1 MAEASEEVLVGLHG
15 ALPENQSLS
24 AMVEALSVQNK
35 AQSAHIA
42 ELQEQLAALNAGS
55 DSGREARCPACG
67 APFVSS
73 SNSTGNLSSEELVA
87 MVAALVAE
95 LDAVHH
101 ASAELT
107 ATEAAL
113 VAELEH
119 VRCELHKQTQIEATG
134 LSHGAF
140 KEFERAMQYLNM
152 SDLLRYAV
160 SCRVFMHWSK
170 GIVSVWKFR
179 DALFATAKL
188 TGVDAE
194 SCPWLKSVDLSGK
207 TGGTPRR
214 SPTSPSWRSRG
225 AALC

>member
-73 SNSTGNLSSEELVA
+73 SNSTGNFSSEELVA

-134 LSHGAF
+134 LYHGAF

-179 DALFATAKL
+179 ENLFATAKL

-194 SCPWLKSVDLSGK
+194 SCAWHGSSTRRLS
-207 TGGTPRR
+207 TTSSSMISSTRPNVCAAIPR
-214 SPTSPSWRSRG
+214 S
-225 AALC
+225 